1 MKAYIKPAIKVIR
14 IKTPEMLA
22 SSLGESNVN
31 IGGGYGPGP
40 DGGAATN
47 HRLWGGDGIWDN
59 FEEEKSAP

>member
-14 IKTPEMLA
+14 INTPEMLA
-22 SSLGESNVN
+22 SSTVETNVN
-31 IGGGYGPGP
+31 NSGYGPSP

-59 FEEEKSAP
+59 LEEEK

>member
-14 IKTPEMLA
+14 IHTPEMLA
-22 SSLGESNVN
+22 SSVVESNVK
-31 IGGGYGPGP
+31 IGGGYVP

-59 FEEEKSAP
+59 LEEEK